1 VSDREAVSSGDEAS
15 DVARLPGE
23 YRQRRVADLRS
34 ALGAEHERRRA
45 VGFGDGEENLAL
57 AGLSSSAP
65 GKIRTCDLSLRRR
78 ALYPLSYGRGRS
90 RGYPL
95 RLAKRGAML
104 KGFREFLLRG
114 NIVDL
119 AVAVVIGTA
128 FGAVVTAFAT
138 DFIGG
143 VIGAIGGSPDFGDAG
158 PVNDAK
164 IVYGSTVTAL
174 IDFVIVAGVIYF
186 LVVVP
191 MRELARLRGDA
202 ADVETP
208 TPSDEAVLLTEIRDL
223 LRGQERRE
231 GY

>member
-1 VSDREAVSSGDEAS
+1 
-15 DVARLPGE
+15 
-23 YRQRRVADLRS
+23 
-34 ALGAEHERRRA
+34 
-45 VGFGDGEENLAL
+45 
-57 AGLSSSAP
+57 
-65 GKIRTCDLSLRRR
+65 
-78 ALYPLSYGRGRS
+78 
-90 RGYPL
+90 
-95 RLAKRGAML
+95 ML
-104 KGFREFLLRG
+104 KGFREFILRG

-119 AVAVVIGTA
+119 AVAVIIGTA

-143 VIGAIGGSPDFGDAG
+143 IIGAIGGSSDFGDAG
-158 PVNDAK
+158 PTVNDAK

-174 IDFVIVAGVIYF
+174 INFFIVAGVIYF

-223 LRGQERRE
+223 LRAQEAGSPPRA
-231 GY
+231 